1 MEKKKRHTRIPRV
14 RPPPRPATSNLQPIV
29 VRPDLSDRYN
39 YNALAKKMEG
49 GFVMTILAN
58 RKIPFEAIFR
68 DGTFIL
74 VDTAPEY
81 EYVDN
86 QKTDKVIGIKY
97 GVVDTMNFDKITVKV
112 RGQKKP
118 LMPLEKLL
126 ELRESGEK
134 VLVEFINGVDRLYI
148 RRNGNIQTVEDSFS
162 AENISLIKQE

>member
-1 MEKKKRHTRIPRV
+1 
-14 RPPPRPATSNLQPIV
+14 
-29 VRPDLSDRYN
+29 
-39 YNALAKKMEG
+39 
-49 GFVMTILAN
+49 MTKLVN
-58 RKIPFEAIFR
+58 QNIPFEVIFR

-74 VDTAPEY
+74 VGIAPEY

-86 QKTDKVIGIKY
+86 QRTDKVIGFKY
-97 GVVDTMNFDKITVKV
+97 EVVDTMNFDKITVKV

-134 VLVEFINGVDRLYI
+134 VLVEFINGADKLYI

-162 AENISLIKQE
+162 AEDINIIKQE